1 MSHHYSGPQLGFPC
15 GDPRLDF
22 CDLYA
27 FPKPDDASK
36 SILVMNV
43 HPSSSVSVDRS
54 PDAAPTQLTT
64 SVPFA
69 SDAIYELKIDTNGDN
84 VADVTYRLVFSP
96 FTSEGQTAT
105 LRLIKGPLTKIVDG
119 DGEVVIEEAVVSLD
133 AEPSVA
139 EGAGHRLFLGWRS
152 DPFFFDPPSAFNG
165 FDFSA
170 SKDFFADKDVCSIVL
185 EIPNSVLGSGKVALW
200 ARTVSKASGSWVQ
213 ADRGALAAQSVFL
226 TNDQR
231 DAYLISDPADD
242 ASFIPVFAHSL
253 EHLGGYGQEEAKRV
267 ATTLLPDIMRF
278 DPAQAASYPRNGRT
292 LTDDIM
298 GPFLAI
304 ITNGKVTTHGLT
316 HHQDLLVNFPYLGAP
331 HTQFSARPHQPPS
344 ATAKRDE

>member
-1 MSHHYSGPQLGFPC
+1 MSHHYSGPQLGFPN
-15 GDPRLDF
+15 GDARLDF

-27 FPKPDDASK
+27 FPKPGDASK

-54 PDAAPTQLTT
+54 PDAAPTERTT

-69 SDAIYELKIDTNGDN
+69 SDAIYELKIDTNGDS
-84 VADVTYRLVFSP
+84 VADVTYRVAFSS
-96 FTSEGQTAT
+96 FTSERQTAT
-105 LRLIKGPLTKIVDG
+105 LRLIKGPHAKIADG
-119 DGEVVIEEAVVSLD
+119 DGEVVIEGAVVSLD

-139 EGAGHRLFLGWRS
+139 EGAGHRLFVGWRS
-152 DPFFFDPPSAFNG
+152 DPFFFDPSSAFNG

-185 EIPNSVLGSGKVALW
+185 EVPNSVLGAGKVALW

-231 DAYLISDPADD
+231 DAYMATDPVDD

-253 EHLGGYGQEEAKRV
+253 EHLGGYGHKEAGRV
-267 ATTLLPDIMRF
+267 AATLLPDVLRF
-278 DPAQAASYPRNGRT
+278 DPTQAASYPSNGRT

-298 GPFLAI
+298 SPFLAI
-304 ITNGKVTTHGLT
+304 ITNGKVTTHGLA
-316 HHQDLLVNFPYLGAP
+316 HHEDLLVDFPYLGPP
-331 HTQFSARPHQPPS
+331 HTAFAARPAPPDHQPQQ
-344 ATAKRDE
+344 TR

>member
-54 PDAAPTQLTT
+54 PDAAPTELTT

-84 VADVTYRLVFSP
+84 VADVTYRVVFSP

-119 DGEVVIEEAVVSLD
+119 DGEVVIEGAVVSLD

-165 FDFSA
+165 FDFTA

-200 ARTVSKASGSWVQ
+200 ARTVSSASGSWVQ

-242 ASFIPVFAHSL
+242 TRFIPVFAHSL

-267 ATTLLPDIMRF
+267 ATTLLPDVMRF
-278 DPAQAASYPRNGRT
+278 DPTQAASYPRNGRT

-304 ITNGKVTTHGLT
+304 ITNGKVTTHGLA
-316 HHQDLLVNFPYLGAP
+316 HHQDLLVNFPYLGPP
-331 HTQFSARPHQPPS
+331 HTRFSARPHQPAIS
-344 ATAKRDE
+344 HSKRDD